1 MKLFTSLINTIK
13 EHFRLKLI
21 ICVILCDIL
30 PLLILGTISYKISYN
45 IAKDKILKETAI
57 SCEKNQHLLENRMTQ
72 IENLEDSIHFNLCM
86 LCTTAEQPMSNYLDK
101 LSAVRNNIASIAD
114 SFNIYHVNIFLPD
127 DTFASKEG
135 FTFCSLSDLKK
146 YKVQLSDFSKQGLTP
161 NWIFRKDINFPYM
174 VSKGEEPSGVLS
186 CYRYAKINSQK
197 TCLAVHITSEELSN
211 YLNTFSEGN
220 PSLSYIINSEGVVL
234 SSTDKKQ
241 IGGSLSNEKLHAIT
255 QNLRLSHF
263 SYDKC
268 EIISTPVHNQL
279 FLVTETPD
287 YYIRQSSSFLVKM
300 IFICFMIIVP
310 LTMLS
315 IIWVADQMTNKINHL
330 SHSMSE
336 IKMDDVIDSTQIDKL
351 VPSSSTHL
359 DEIDS
364 LTVTCANMISELNS
378 SFENNLQLKIQEEK
392 LNYQLL
398 QSQSNPHFLYNILA
412 SVQNLLSF
420 GEITKANKMLAD
432 LSLFYKGLLR
442 TSNDLIPIKKELE
455 IAQLYM
461 EMEALCKDNLFDWN
475 IDMEEGIE
483 NFLICK
489 FTLQPILE
497 NSIQH
502 GFKGN
507 GIHMHIDISIRYDD
521 DMIEIMISDN
531 GIGMSEEFQKRVFET
546 FERERNTT
554 SSHIE
559 GSGIGMGITKKLVEL
574 MDGTIEVKS
583 KQGKGSTFTVT
594 IPCRKASEA
603 DSLVKKNSDLH
614 NKNCLNGVRILLV
627 EDNEINTEIATEL
640 LTEEGCIVET
650 ANDGV
655 VCIDMIEKADADY

>member
-1 MKLFTSLINTIK
+1 
-13 EHFRLKLI
+13 
-21 ICVILCDIL
+21 
-30 PLLILGTISYKISYN
+30 
-45 IAKDKILKETAI
+45 
-57 SCEKNQHLLENRMTQ
+57 
-72 IENLEDSIHFNLCM
+72 
-86 LCTTAEQPMSNYLDK
+86 MSNYLDK
-101 LSAVRNNIASIAD
+101 LSAVRNNIASTAD

-127 DTFASKEG
+127 DSFASKEG
-135 FTFCSLSDLKK
+135 LTFCSLSDLKK
-146 YKVQLSDFSKQGLTP
+146 YKVQLSDFSKQGGLTP

-241 IGGSLSNEKLHAIT
+241 IGGGSLSNEKLHAIT

-398 QSQSNPHFLYNILA
+398 QSQINPHFLYNILA

-531 GIGMSEEFQKRVFET
+531 GIGMSPEKLNEL
-546 FERERNTT
+546 RE
-554 SSHIE
+554 
-559 GSGIGMGITKKLVEL
+559 GIV
-574 MDGTIEVKS
+574 S
-583 KQGKGSTFTVT
+583 KQIHYEKHFGISNINSRICSSLQGHGTLRVESNKDTGTT
-594 IPCRKASEA
+594 IYI
-603 DSLVKKNSDLH
+603 
-614 NKNCLNGVRILLV
+614 RIPQLL
-627 EDNEINTEIATEL
+627 ED
-640 LTEEGCIVET
+640 
-650 ANDGV
+650 
-655 VCIDMIEKADADY
+655 Y

>member
-21 ICVILCDIL
+21 ICFILCAIL

-72 IENLEDSIHFNLCM
+72 IENLEDSIHFM

-127 DTFASKEG
+127 DSFASKEG
-135 FTFCSLSDLKK
+135 LTFCSLSDLKK

-398 QSQSNPHFLYNILA
+398 QSQINPHFLYNILA

-531 GIGMSEEFQKRVFET
+531 GIGMSPEKLNEL
-546 FERERNTT
+546 RE
-554 SSHIE
+554 
-559 GSGIGMGITKKLVEL
+559 GIV
-574 MDGTIEVKS
+574 S
-583 KQGKGSTFTVT
+583 KQIHYEKHFGISNINSRICSSLQGHGTLRVESNKDTGTT
-594 IPCRKASEA
+594 IYI
-603 DSLVKKNSDLH
+603 
-614 NKNCLNGVRILLV
+614 RIPQLL
-627 EDNEINTEIATEL
+627 ED
-640 LTEEGCIVET
+640 
-650 ANDGV
+650 
-655 VCIDMIEKADADY
+655 Y

>member
-21 ICVILCDIL
+21 ICFILCAIL

-127 DTFASKEG
+127 DSFASKEG
-135 FTFCSLSDLKK
+135 LTFCSLSDLKK
-146 YKVQLSDFSKQGLTP
+146 YKVQLSDFSKP

-364 LTVTCANMISELNS
+364 LTVTCANMLSELNS

-398 QSQSNPHFLYNILA
+398 QSQINPHFLYNILA

-531 GIGMSEEFQKRVFET
+531 GIGMSPEKLNEL
-546 FERERNTT
+546 RE
-554 SSHIE
+554 
-559 GSGIGMGITKKLVEL
+559 GIV
-574 MDGTIEVKS
+574 S
-583 KQGKGSTFTVT
+583 KQIHYEKHFGISNINSRICSSLQGHGTLRVESNKDTGTT
-594 IPCRKASEA
+594 IYI
-603 DSLVKKNSDLH
+603 
-614 NKNCLNGVRILLV
+614 RIPQLL
-627 EDNEINTEIATEL
+627 ED
-640 LTEEGCIVET
+640 
-650 ANDGV
+650 
-655 VCIDMIEKADADY
+655 Y

>member
-21 ICVILCDIL
+21 ICFILCAIL

-127 DTFASKEG
+127 DSFASKEG
-135 FTFCSLSDLKK
+135 LTFCSLSDLKK

-336 IKMDDVIDSTQIDKL
+336 IKMDDVIDSTQIDI

-364 LTVTCANMISELNS
+364 LTVTCANMLSELNS

-398 QSQSNPHFLYNILA
+398 QSQINPHFLYNILA

-531 GIGMSEEFQKRVFET
+531 GIGMSPEKLNEL
-546 FERERNTT
+546 RE
-554 SSHIE
+554 
-559 GSGIGMGITKKLVEL
+559 GIV
-574 MDGTIEVKS
+574 S
-583 KQGKGSTFTVT
+583 KQIHYEKHFGISNINSRICSSLQGHGTLRVESNKDTGTT
-594 IPCRKASEA
+594 IYI
-603 DSLVKKNSDLH
+603 
-614 NKNCLNGVRILLV
+614 RIPQLL
-627 EDNEINTEIATEL
+627 ED
-640 LTEEGCIVET
+640 
-650 ANDGV
+650 
-655 VCIDMIEKADADY
+655 Y

>member
-21 ICVILCDIL
+21 ICFILCAIL

-135 FTFCSLSDLKK
+135 LTFCSLSDLKK

-398 QSQSNPHFLYNILA
+398 QA

-531 GIGMSEEFQKRVFET
+531 GIGMSPEKLNEL
-546 FERERNTT
+546 RE
-554 SSHIE
+554 
-559 GSGIGMGITKKLVEL
+559 GIV
-574 MDGTIEVKS
+574 S
-583 KQGKGSTFTVT
+583 KQIHYEKHFGISNINSRICSSLQGHGTLRVESNKDTGTT
-594 IPCRKASEA
+594 IYI
-603 DSLVKKNSDLH
+603 
-614 NKNCLNGVRILLV
+614 RIPQLL
-627 EDNEINTEIATEL
+627 ED
-640 LTEEGCIVET
+640 
-650 ANDGV
+650 
-655 VCIDMIEKADADY
+655 Y

>member
-21 ICVILCDIL
+21 ICFILCAIL

-114 SFNIYHVNIFLPD
+114 FNIYHVNIFLPD
-127 DTFASKEG
+127 DSFASKEG
-135 FTFCSLSDLKK
+135 LTFCSLSDLKK

-336 IKMDDVIDSTQIDKL
+336 IKMDDKL

-364 LTVTCANMISELNS
+364 LTVTCANMLSELNS

-398 QSQSNPHFLYNILA
+398 QSQINPHFLYNILA

-420 GEITKANKMLAD
+420 GEITKAN
-432 LSLFYKGLLR
+432 
-442 TSNDLIPIKKELE
+442 
-455 IAQLYM
+455 
-461 EMEALCKDNLFDWN
+461 NLFDWN

-531 GIGMSEEFQKRVFET
+531 GIGMSPEKLNEL
-546 FERERNTT
+546 RE
-554 SSHIE
+554 
-559 GSGIGMGITKKLVEL
+559 GIV
-574 MDGTIEVKS
+574 S
-583 KQGKGSTFTVT
+583 KQIHYEKHFGISNINSRICSSLQGHGTLRVESNKDTGTT
-594 IPCRKASEA
+594 IYI
-603 DSLVKKNSDLH
+603 
-614 NKNCLNGVRILLV
+614 RIPQLL
-627 EDNEINTEIATEL
+627 ED
-640 LTEEGCIVET
+640 
-650 ANDGV
+650 
-655 VCIDMIEKADADY
+655 Y

>member
-21 ICVILCDIL
+21 ICFILCAIL

-127 DTFASKEG
+127 DSFASKEG
-135 FTFCSLSDLKK
+135 LTFCSLSDLKK
-146 YKVQLSDFSKQGLTP
+146 YKVQLSDFSKHGLTP

-398 QSQSNPHFLYNILA
+398 QSQINPHFLYNILA

-461 EMEALCKDNLFDWN
+461 EILCKDNLFDWN

-521 DMIEIMISDN
+521 DMIEIMIADN
-531 GIGMSEEFQKRVFET
+531 GIGMSPEKLNEL
-546 FERERNTT
+546 RE
-554 SSHIE
+554 
-559 GSGIGMGITKKLVEL
+559 GIV
-574 MDGTIEVKS
+574 S
-583 KQGKGSTFTVT
+583 KQIHYEKHFGISNINSRICSSLQGHGTLRVESNKDTGTT
-594 IPCRKASEA
+594 IYI
-603 DSLVKKNSDLH
+603 
-614 NKNCLNGVRILLV
+614 RIPQLL
-627 EDNEINTEIATEL
+627 ED
-640 LTEEGCIVET
+640 
-650 ANDGV
+650 
-655 VCIDMIEKADADY
+655 Y

>member
-21 ICVILCDIL
+21 ICFILCAIL

-127 DTFASKEG
+127 DSFASKEG
-135 FTFCSLSDLKK
+135 LTFCSLSDLKK

-186 CYRYAKINSQK
+186 CYAKINSQK

-398 QSQSNPHFLYNILA
+398 QSQINPHFLYNILA

-531 GIGMSEEFQKRVFET
+531 GIGMSPEKLNEL
-546 FERERNTT
+546 RE
-554 SSHIE
+554 
-559 GSGIGMGITKKLVEL
+559 GIV
-574 MDGTIEVKS
+574 S
-583 KQGKGSTFTVT
+583 KQIHYEKHFGISNINSRICSSLQGHGTLRVESNKDTGTT
-594 IPCRKASEA
+594 IYI
-603 DSLVKKNSDLH
+603 
-614 NKNCLNGVRILLV
+614 RIPQLL
-627 EDNEINTEIATEL
+627 ED
-640 LTEEGCIVET
+640 
-650 ANDGV
+650 
-655 VCIDMIEKADADY
+655 Y

>member
-21 ICVILCDIL
+21 ICFILCAIL

-135 FTFCSLSDLKK
+135 LTFCSLSDLKK

-351 VPSSSTHL
+351 VLSSSTHL

-378 SFENNLQLKIQEEK
+378 SFENNLRLKIQEEK

-398 QSQSNPHFLYNILA
+398 QSQINPHFLYNILA
-412 SVQNLLSF
+412 SVQNLVSHPARRQDGHRPESGGRKRTAALGAAHPLRRGTGARTRSRALLCHLVEGRQAPVAHRRLGGQF
-420 GEITKANKMLAD
+420 LQRRLRRRKQ
-432 LSLFYKGLLR
+432 GLCRRLRSDRRSVRRRILR
-442 TSNDLIPIKKELE
+442 TLSAEHRRHVAVRGRQRDASDALRPERRQTRDLPRRRRGGGRKHLRRRFRNAGKLR
-455 IAQLYM
+455 
-461 EMEALCKDNLFDWN
+461 
-475 IDMEEGIE
+475 
-483 NFLICK
+483 
-489 FTLQPILE
+489 P
-497 NSIQH
+497 
-502 GFKGN
+502 KG
-507 GIHMHIDISIRYDD
+507 R
-521 DMIEIMISDN
+521 
-531 GIGMSEEFQKRVFET
+531 
-546 FERERNTT
+546 
-554 SSHIE
+554 
-559 GSGIGMGITKKLVEL
+559 
-574 MDGTIEVKS
+574 
-583 KQGKGSTFTVT
+583 
-594 IPCRKASEA
+594 
-603 DSLVKKNSDLH
+603 
-614 NKNCLNGVRILLV
+614 LL
-627 EDNEINTEIATEL
+627 A
-640 LTEEGCIVET
+640 
-650 ANDGV
+650 
-655 VCIDMIEKADADY
+655 

>member
-21 ICVILCDIL
+21 ICFILCAIL

-135 FTFCSLSDLKK
+135 LTFCSLSDLKK

-330 SHSMSE
+330 SHYSMSE

-351 VPSSSTHL
+351 VLSSSTHL

-398 QSQSNPHFLYNILA
+398 QSQINPHFLYNILA

-531 GIGMSEEFQKRVFET
+531 GIGMSPEKLNEL
-546 FERERNTT
+546 RE
-554 SSHIE
+554 
-559 GSGIGMGITKKLVEL
+559 GIV
-574 MDGTIEVKS
+574 S
-583 KQGKGSTFTVT
+583 KQIHYEKHFGISNINSRICSSLQGHGTLRVESNKDTGTT
-594 IPCRKASEA
+594 IYI
-603 DSLVKKNSDLH
+603 
-614 NKNCLNGVRILLV
+614 RIPQLL
-627 EDNEINTEIATEL
+627 ED
-640 LTEEGCIVET
+640 
-650 ANDGV
+650 
-655 VCIDMIEKADADY
+655 Y

>member
-21 ICVILCDIL
+21 ICFILCAIL

-135 FTFCSLSDLKK
+135 LTFCSLSDLKK

-398 QSQSNPHFLYNILA
+398 QSQINPHFLYNILA

-461 EMEALCKDNLFDWN
+461 E
-475 IDMEEGIE
+475 EGIE

-531 GIGMSEEFQKRVFET
+531 GIGMSPEKLNEL
-546 FERERNTT
+546 RE
-554 SSHIE
+554 
-559 GSGIGMGITKKLVEL
+559 GIV
-574 MDGTIEVKS
+574 S
-583 KQGKGSTFTVT
+583 KQIHYEKHFGISNINSRICSSLQGHGTLRVESNKDTGTT
-594 IPCRKASEA
+594 IYI
-603 DSLVKKNSDLH
+603 
-614 NKNCLNGVRILLV
+614 RIPQLL
-627 EDNEINTEIATEL
+627 ED
-640 LTEEGCIVET
+640 
-650 ANDGV
+650 
-655 VCIDMIEKADADY
+655 Y

>member
-1 MKLFTSLINTIK
+1 
-13 EHFRLKLI
+13 
-21 ICVILCDIL
+21 
-30 PLLILGTISYKISYN
+30 
-45 IAKDKILKETAI
+45 
-57 SCEKNQHLLENRMTQ
+57 
-72 IENLEDSIHFNLCM
+72 
-86 LCTTAEQPMSNYLDK
+86 MSNYLDK

-398 QSQSNPHFLYNILA
+398 QSQINPHFLYNILA

-531 GIGMSEEFQKRVFET
+531 GIGMSPEKLNEL
-546 FERERNTT
+546 RE
-554 SSHIE
+554 
-559 GSGIGMGITKKLVEL
+559 GIV
-574 MDGTIEVKS
+574 S
-583 KQGKGSTFTVT
+583 KQIHYEKHFGISNINSRICSSLQGHGTLRVESNKDTGTT
-594 IPCRKASEA
+594 IYI
-603 DSLVKKNSDLH
+603 
-614 NKNCLNGVRILLV
+614 RIPQLL
-627 EDNEINTEIATEL
+627 ED
-640 LTEEGCIVET
+640 
-650 ANDGV
+650 
-655 VCIDMIEKADADY
+655 Y

>member
-21 ICVILCDIL
+21 ICFILCAIL

-135 FTFCSLSDLKK
+135 LTFCSLSDLKK

-255 QNLRLSHF
+255 QNLRL
-263 SYDKC
+263 YDKC

-351 VPSSSTHL
+351 VLSSSTHL

-398 QSQSNPHFLYNILA
+398 QSQINPHFLYNILA

-531 GIGMSEEFQKRVFET
+531 GIGMSPEKLNEL
-546 FERERNTT
+546 RE
-554 SSHIE
+554 
-559 GSGIGMGITKKLVEL
+559 GIV
-574 MDGTIEVKS
+574 S
-583 KQGKGSTFTVT
+583 KQIHYEKHFGISNINSRICSSLQGHGTLRVESNKDTGTT
-594 IPCRKASEA
+594 IYI
-603 DSLVKKNSDLH
+603 
-614 NKNCLNGVRILLV
+614 RIPQLL
-627 EDNEINTEIATEL
+627 ED
-640 LTEEGCIVET
+640 
-650 ANDGV
+650 
-655 VCIDMIEKADADY
+655 Y

>member
-21 ICVILCDIL
+21 ICFILCAIL

-57 SCEKNQHLLENRMTQ
+57 SCEKNQHLLENR
-72 IENLEDSIHFNLCM
+72 
-86 LCTTAEQPMSNYLDK
+86 TTAEQPMSNYLDK

-127 DTFASKEG
+127 DSFASKEG
-135 FTFCSLSDLKK
+135 LTFCSLSDLKK

-398 QSQSNPHFLYNILA
+398 QSQINPHFLYNILA

-531 GIGMSEEFQKRVFET
+531 GIGMSPEKLNEL
-546 FERERNTT
+546 RE
-554 SSHIE
+554 
-559 GSGIGMGITKKLVEL
+559 GIV
-574 MDGTIEVKS
+574 S
-583 KQGKGSTFTVT
+583 KQIHYEKHFGISNINSRICSSLQGHGTLRVESNKDTGTT
-594 IPCRKASEA
+594 IYI
-603 DSLVKKNSDLH
+603 
-614 NKNCLNGVRILLV
+614 RIPQLL
-627 EDNEINTEIATEL
+627 ED
-640 LTEEGCIVET
+640 
-650 ANDGV
+650 
-655 VCIDMIEKADADY
+655 Y

>member
-21 ICVILCDIL
+21 ICFILCAIL

-135 FTFCSLSDLKK
+135 LTFCSLSDLKK

-197 TCLAVHITSEELSN
+197 TGLAVHITSEELSN

-279 FLVTETPD
+279 FD
-287 YYIRQSSSFLVKM
+287 DYIRQSSSFLVKM

-351 VPSSSTHL
+351 VLSSSTHL

-398 QSQSNPHFLYNILA
+398 QSQINPHFLYNILA

-531 GIGMSEEFQKRVFET
+531 GIGMSPEKLNEL
-546 FERERNTT
+546 RE
-554 SSHIE
+554 
-559 GSGIGMGITKKLVEL
+559 GIV
-574 MDGTIEVKS
+574 S
-583 KQGKGSTFTVT
+583 KQIHYEKHFGISNINSRICSSLQGHGTLRVESNKDTGTT
-594 IPCRKASEA
+594 IYI
-603 DSLVKKNSDLH
+603 
-614 NKNCLNGVRILLV
+614 RIPQLL
-627 EDNEINTEIATEL
+627 ED
-640 LTEEGCIVET
+640 
-650 ANDGV
+650 
-655 VCIDMIEKADADY
+655 Y

>member
-1 MKLFTSLINTIK
+1 MGLDFNS
-13 EHFRLKLI
+13 
-21 ICVILCDIL
+21 CAIL

-127 DTFASKEG
+127 DSFASKEG
-135 FTFCSLSDLKK
+135 LTFCSLSDLKK

-174 VSKGEEPSGVLS
+174 VSKSEEPSGVLS

-398 QSQSNPHFLYNILA
+398 QSQINPHFLYNILA

-455 IAQLYM
+455 IALYM

-531 GIGMSEEFQKRVFET
+531 GIGMSPEKLNEL
-546 FERERNTT
+546 RE
-554 SSHIE
+554 
-559 GSGIGMGITKKLVEL
+559 GIV
-574 MDGTIEVKS
+574 S
-583 KQGKGSTFTVT
+583 KQIHYEKHFGISNINSRICSSLQGHGTLRVESNKDTGTT
-594 IPCRKASEA
+594 IYI
-603 DSLVKKNSDLH
+603 
-614 NKNCLNGVRILLV
+614 RIPQLL
-627 EDNEINTEIATEL
+627 ED
-640 LTEEGCIVET
+640 
-650 ANDGV
+650 
-655 VCIDMIEKADADY
+655 Y

>member
-21 ICVILCDIL
+21 ICFILCAIL

-114 SFNIYHVNIFLPD
+114 SFNIYVNIFLPD
-127 DTFASKEG
+127 DSFASKEG
-135 FTFCSLSDLKK
+135 LTFCSLSDLKK

-398 QSQSNPHFLYNILA
+398 QSQINPHFLYNILA

-531 GIGMSEEFQKRVFET
+531 GIGMSPEKLNEL
-546 FERERNTT
+546 RE
-554 SSHIE
+554 
-559 GSGIGMGITKKLVEL
+559 GIV
-574 MDGTIEVKS
+574 S
-583 KQGKGSTFTVT
+583 KQIHYEKHFGISNINSRICSSLQGHGTLRVESNKDTGTT
-594 IPCRKASEA
+594 IYI
-603 DSLVKKNSDLH
+603 
-614 NKNCLNGVRILLV
+614 RIPQLL
-627 EDNEINTEIATEL
+627 ED
-640 LTEEGCIVET
+640 
-650 ANDGV
+650 
-655 VCIDMIEKADADY
+655 Y

>member
-21 ICVILCDIL
+21 ICFILCAIL

-135 FTFCSLSDLKK
+135 LTFLSDLKK

-351 VPSSSTHL
+351 VLSSSTHL

-398 QSQSNPHFLYNILA
+398 QSQINPHFLYNILA

-531 GIGMSEEFQKRVFET
+531 GIGMSPEKLNEL
-546 FERERNTT
+546 RE
-554 SSHIE
+554 
-559 GSGIGMGITKKLVEL
+559 GIV
-574 MDGTIEVKS
+574 S
-583 KQGKGSTFTVT
+583 KQIHYEKHFGISNINSRICSSLQGHGTLRVESNKDTGTT
-594 IPCRKASEA
+594 IYI
-603 DSLVKKNSDLH
+603 
-614 NKNCLNGVRILLV
+614 RIPQLL
-627 EDNEINTEIATEL
+627 ED
-640 LTEEGCIVET
+640 
-650 ANDGV
+650 
-655 VCIDMIEKADADY
+655 Y